1 MLGYKISPI
10 VVFPFGTLKEE
21 KRMKEKFGEEYI
33 EYCKKVNQIIPWF
46 RKKLNVE
53 NVQKNKIKRDEVS
66 E

>member
-46 RKKLNVE
+46 RKKV
-53 NVQKNKIKRDEVS
+53 KRLANEQ
-66 E
+66 

>member
-1 MLGYKISPI
+1 
-10 VVFPFGTLKEE
+10 
-21 KRMKEKFGEEYI
+21 MKEKFGEENI

-53 NVQKNKIKRDEVS
+53 NVQKNKIKSEEVS